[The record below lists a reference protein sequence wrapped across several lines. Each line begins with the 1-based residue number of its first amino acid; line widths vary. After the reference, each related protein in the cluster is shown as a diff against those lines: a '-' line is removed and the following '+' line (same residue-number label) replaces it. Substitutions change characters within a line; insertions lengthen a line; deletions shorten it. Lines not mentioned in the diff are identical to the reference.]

1 MREGLGSVFL
11 YNLIIIFILIV
22 FAFLAATMSY
32 AKAFRVNSKMTKI
45 IEKYEGYNELSYAE
59 IEQMLGTLGY
69 RHVATQCGEYR
80 GLTPFDGTKNNMPYN
95 YQYCIY
101 EERDSND
108 GRHTTYGILTYI
120 NFELPFG
127 IAFQVPIY
135 SKTERIFCFKTKDT
149 TCVH

>member
-11 YNLIIIFILIV
+11 YNLIIIYILIV

-32 AKAFRVNSKMTKI
+32 SKAFRVNSKMTKI
-45 IEKYEGYNELSYAE
+45 IEKYEGYNVLSDAE

-69 RHVATQCGEYR
+69 RNKAANCSTYR
-80 GLTPFDGTKNNMPYN
+80 NLEPVKKISND

-101 EERDSND
+101 EERDADDS
-108 GRHTTYGILTYI
+108 RHTTYGILTYI
-120 NFELPFG
+120 NFEMPFG
-127 IAFQVPIY
+127 LAFQVPIY
-135 SKTERIFCFKTKDT
+135 SKTERIFCFKTADE

>member
-22 FAFLAATMSY
+22 FAFLATTMSY
-32 AKAFRVNSKMTKI
+32 AKAFRVNSKITKI
-45 IEKYEGYNELSYAE
+45 VEKYEGYNKLSDAE
-59 IEQMLGTLGY
+59 IEDMLGTLGY
-69 RHVATQCGEYR
+69 RRQAANCVQYR
-80 GLTPFDGTKNNMPYN
+80 GLTPTDKLTNDF
-95 YQYCIY
+95 QYCIY
-101 EERDSND
+101 EERDDSD

-127 IAFQVPIY
+127 IAFQLPIY
-135 SKTERIFCFKTKDT
+135 SKTERIFCFKTEDS